1 MVRKILTIVFAV
13 LFVAVSVWLGFYFY
27 KKSKQDP
34 IVYKTETPFITD
46 IVRKTVAT
54 GSIVPRKEVTIKP
67 QVSGVIEELF
77 VEPGDRVKK
86 GQLIARIKL
95 VQSLSGKNVD
105 QINLNSAQNNVETA
119 RINHNNAKI
128 ELDRQKK
135 LYNQKVISEREY
147 NQFLLDYNVTKESLQ
162 ASQNN
167 AGLVRQGILQNSGA
181 ITNEIYS
188 TVEGMILDVP
198 LKVGASVI
206 ERNNFNE
213 GTTIASVADMNS
225 LIFEGKID
233 ESEVGKLKEG
243 MELQLN
249 IGAIEGKTFVA
260 KLEYIAPK
268 GVVEE
273 GAVKFDIRA
282 EIVLKKDD
290 FIRAGYSANADIV
303 LDKKVKILAIKESML
318 QFTNKGKNSK
328 DSIYVEIETAPQVF
342 KKRYIKTG
350 ISDGINVEILKG
362 IEKKEKVKIPINIEE
377 DEKPNMASN

>member
-1 MVRKILTIVFAV
+1 MFRKILLGI
-13 LFVAVSVWLGFYFY
+13 FVTSLAALSVWLGFYFY

-34 IVYKTETPFITD
+34 IVYKTQTPFITD
-46 IVRKTVAT
+46 IIRKTVAT
-54 GSIVPRKEVTIKP
+54 GSIVPRKEITIKP

-95 VQSLSGKNVD
+95 VQSLAGKNVD
-105 QINLNSAQNNVETA
+105 QINLNSAQNNLETA
-119 RINHNNAKI
+119 RINHNNAKV
-128 ELDRQKK
+128 ELERQKK
-135 LYNQKVISEREY
+135 LYEQKVISQREY
-147 NQFLLDYNVTKESLQ
+147 NQFLLDYNVTKEALQ
-162 ASQNN
+162 AAQNN
-167 AGLVRQGILQNSGA
+167 TGLVRQSILQNSGA
-181 ITNEIYS
+181 ITNEVYS
-188 TVEGMILDVP
+188 TVEGMVLDVP

-249 IGAIEGKTFVA
+249 IGAIEGKTFLA

-282 EIVLKKDD
+282 EIVLKEDD

-303 LDKKVKILAIKESML
+303 LDKKEKALAIKESML
-318 QFTNKGKNSK
+318 QFAKKGKESK
-328 DSIYVEIETAPQVF
+328 DSVYVEIETSPQIF

-350 ISDGINVEILKG
+350 ISDGINVEIIEG
-362 IEKKEKVKIPINIEE
+362 IKKTEKIKIPVNIEE
-377 DEKPNMASN
+377 DKPTMANN